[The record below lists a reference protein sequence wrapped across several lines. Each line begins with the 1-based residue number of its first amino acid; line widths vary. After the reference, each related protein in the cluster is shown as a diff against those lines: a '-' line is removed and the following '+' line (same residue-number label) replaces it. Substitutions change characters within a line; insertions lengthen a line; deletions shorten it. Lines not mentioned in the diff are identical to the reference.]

1 MLEAFKIKEFDLNPI
16 FESWANPPMFYGEPG
31 KDMPVDEWLDQ
42 IKSGCVERKVPEEYW
57 HKLAQHYMGPKAKT
71 RLTELK
77 NVLAQIN
84 GGKYRW
90 SWKKFKIAMKNMGC
104 TQHSSSCRELRDN
117 LLTPT
122 SCLGS
127 IDMTATTPV
136 TVERRSSGSWLTR
149 WKPSKDKHAKE
160 SEPIEVTKVETPAP
174 IPPPKDSN
182 PRPNPVK
189 ALSETAIHAA
199 TSAFKA
205 RHPPQ
210 RSNTMGAAVTTM
222 AVASAPI
229 QPLPPLPVATQP
241 AQGTSHVGFPL
252 SFQYVA
258 DDRTCHCFLG
268 VTTVS
273 NVPTWLLNAC
283 QALNFLTAEHPR
295 AMTTLS
301 AVLITAGT
309 LPAIPAISGGTVLAS
324 GVAQAVGAI
333 AVGVGN
339 LLKAQQ
345 EGQVQLSGQTQA
357 PSGHHPPMRA
367 ATFQ

>member
-1 MLEAFKIKEFDLNPI
+1 MLEAFKIKEFDLNPV
-16 FESWANPPMFYGEPG
+16 FDTWVNPPMFYGDSK
-31 KDMPVDEWLDQ
+31 KDKTVDEWLDQ
-42 IKSGCVERKVPEEYW
+42 IKAGCVERKVPEEYW
-57 HKLAQHYMGPKAKT
+57 HKVAQHYMGPKAKT
-71 RLTELK
+71 RLAELK
-77 NVLAQIN
+77 NVLTQIN

-90 SWKKFKIAMKNMGC
+90 TWKKYRIAMKSMGW
-104 TQHSSSCRELRDN
+104 E
-117 LLTPT
+117 
-122 SCLGS
+122 
-127 IDMTATTPV
+127 IDQTATTSV

-149 WKPSKDKHAKE
+149 WKASREKNAKE
-160 SEPIEVTKVETPAP
+160 TEYVEVTRPEVVLASPHKET
-174 IPPPKDSN
+174 
-182 PRPNPVK
+182 RPNPVK

-210 RSNTMGAAVTTM
+210 RANTMGAAITSSSSSSTSM
-222 AVASAPI
+222 AVAQA
-229 QPLPPLPVATQP
+229 QLRPLPQLPGPVATQP
-241 AQGTSHVGFPL
+241 TPDNQAL
-252 SFQYVA
+252 
-258 DDRTCHCFLG
+258 
-268 VTTVS
+268 TTVS

-345 EGQVQLSGQTQA
+345 EGQIQVSGQSQPQA
-357 PSGHHPPMRA
+357 PAGHHPPMRA

>member
-1 MLEAFKIKEFDLNPI
+1 MLEAFKIKEFDLNPV
-16 FESWANPPMFYGEPG
+16 FEAWKNPPMFYGESK
-31 KDMPVDEWLDQ
+31 KDMSVDDWLDQ
-42 IKSGCVERKVPEEYW
+42 IKAGCVERKVPEEYW
-57 HKLAQHYMGPKAKT
+57 HKVAQHYMGPKAKT
-71 RLTELK
+71 RLLELK
-77 NVLAQIN
+77 NVLAQIH

-90 SWKKFKIAMKNMGC
+90 SWKKFRIAMKNMGW
-104 TQHSSSCRELRDN
+104 E
-117 LLTPT
+117 
-122 SCLGS
+122 
-127 IDMTATTPV
+127 IDHTATTPV

-149 WKPSKDKHAKE
+149 WKKDKNAKE
-160 SEPIEVTKVETPAP
+160 EIVEVTRAEVIPS
-174 IPPPKDSN
+174 PPPKD
-182 PRPNPVK
+182 PRPHPVK

-199 TSAFKA
+199 TTAFRS

-210 RSNTMGAAVTTM
+210 RANTMGPVVTTSTAVTP
-222 AVASAPI
+222 A
-229 QPLPPLPVATQP
+229 PLPPLPVMAPHAPDSQ
-241 AQGTSHVGFPL
+241 A
-252 SFQYVA
+252 
-258 DDRTCHCFLG
+258 

-295 AMTTLS
+295 AISTLS

-309 LPAIPAISGGTVLAS
+309 LPAIPAISGGTVLAT

-345 EGQVQLSGQTQA
+345 EGQIQLSGQAQA
-357 PSGHHPPMRA
+357 PPGHHPPVRA

>member
-16 FESWANPPMFYGEPG
+16 FESWANPPMFYGEPR
-31 KDMPVDEWLDQ
+31 KDMPVDEWLDK

-57 HKLAQHYMGPKAKT
+57 HKVAQHYMGPKAKT

-77 NVLAQIN
+77 NVMAQIN

-90 SWKKFKIAMKNMGC
+90 SWKKFRIAMKNMGW
-104 TQHSSSCRELRDN
+104 D
-117 LLTPT
+117 
-122 SCLGS
+122 
-127 IDMTATTPV
+127 IDTTATTSV

-149 WKPSKDKHAKE
+149 WKPSKDKNAKQTE
-160 SEPIEVTKVETPAP
+160 FIEVTKVETPPP
-174 IPPPKDSN
+174 IPPPKD

-189 ALSETAIHAA
+189 AFSETAIHAA
-199 TSAFKA
+199 TSAFKS

-210 RSNTMGAAVTTM
+210 RSNTVGPAVTTST
-222 AVASAPI
+222 AVSAPV
-229 QPLPPLPVATQP
+229 LPPLPLLPVTTQP
-241 AQGTSHVGFPL
+241 TPENQ
-252 SFQYVA
+252 
-258 DDRTCHCFLG
+258 G

-283 QALNFLTAEHPR
+283 HALNFLTAEHPR

-357 PSGHHPPMRA
+357 PLGHHPPMRA

>member
-16 FESWANPPMFYGEPG
+16 FEAWANPPMFYGESK
-31 KDMPVDEWLDQ
+31 KDMPVDDWLNQ
-42 IKSGCVERKVPEEYW
+42 IKAGCVERKVPEEYW
-57 HKLAQHYMGPKAKT
+57 HKVAQHYMGEKAKG

-77 NVLAQIN
+77 NVMAQVN

-90 SWKKFKIAMKNMGC
+90 SWKKFKIAMKNMGW
-104 TQHSSSCRELRDN
+104 N
-117 LLTPT
+117 
-122 SCLGS
+122 
-127 IDMTATTPV
+127 IDVTATTPV
-136 TVERRSSGSWLTR
+136 TVQRRSSGSFWLTR
-149 WKPSKDKHAKE
+149 RRSSKGQVSKDAE
-160 SEPIEVTKVETPAP
+160 IVEVARVEAP
-174 IPPPKDSN
+174 LPPPKES
-182 PRPNPVK
+182 RPNPVK
-189 ALSETAIHAA
+189 MFSESAIIAA
-199 TSAFKA
+199 TSAFKS
-205 RHPPQ
+205 RHSPQ
-210 RSNTMGAAVTTM
+210 RSNTVGPAVTTTS
-222 AVASAPI
+222 AFASAPI
-229 QPLPPLPVATQP
+229 VTPLPPLPPLPIATQP
-241 AQGTSHVGFPL
+241 TPENNAPVVCIAIHTTFRVPT
-252 SFQYVA
+252 A
-258 DDRTCHCFLG
+258 

-283 QALNFLTAEHPR
+283 HALDFLTTEHPR

-345 EGQVQLSGQTQA
+345 EGQIQVSGQTPAQA
-357 PSGHHPPMRA
+357 PAGFHPPMRA